1 MEKNVK
7 FSIIVPVFNTYKPY
21 MDDCINSLVNLDYD
35 NYEVILV
42 DDGSNLETKKHLNQY
57 NNSHIKLI
65 THEINKGLANSRKT
79 GINEAIGEY
88 SLFLDSDDILD
99 RNSLNVINDI
109 INKTNSD
116 VIMFSLPRFSKT
128 IANITVD
135 NSFFDD
141 GIVTKEKVMVELL
154 SLHTNAICEKCA
166 KTELMKMCYEDIDS
180 SIIMGEDLQQ
190 STNLILNSNTFYFTD
205 KRIYYYRINEV
216 KRDYYDQTNLNDMNF
231 TLPTYRKVFVD
242 RDEYTK
248 FLPVYKSS
256 TVNAIIYRTFKLCKY
271 DNYKELINKLV
282 KMDIVK
288 VAKSI
293 DKKISLPQEM
303 IFSLIVNKHY
313 LLIKTFASIYNKIFK
328 EF

>member
-42 DDGSNLETKKHLNQY
+42 DDGSNLETKEHLNQY
-57 NNSHIKLI
+57 KDSHIKLI
-65 THEINKGLANSRKT
+65 THEVNKGLANSRKT
-79 GINEAIGEY
+79 GINIASGDY

-99 RNSLNVINDI
+99 TESLNVINDI
-109 INKTNSD
+109 IKKTGSD
-116 VIMFSLPRFSKT
+116 VIMFSLPRFSKNIT
-128 IANITVD
+128 NITVD
-135 NSFFDD
+135 NSFFEN
-141 GIVTKEKVMVELL
+141 GVVTKEKVMTELL

-166 KTELMKMCYEDIDS
+166 RTELMKRCYEDIDS

-190 STNLILNSNTFYFTD
+190 STNLVLNSNTFYFTN

-231 TLPTYRKVFVD
+231 TLPTYRKVFVEH
-242 RDEYTK
+242 DEYAK

-271 DNYKELINKLV
+271 ENYKELINKLID
-282 KMDIVK
+282 MDIVK
-288 VAKSI
+288 VAMSI
-293 DKKISLPQEM
+293 DKIISFPQEM
-303 IFSLIVNKHY
+303 IFSLIINKHY
-313 LLIKTFASIYNKIFK
+313 LLIKMFATIYNKMFK